1 MKIAEGTTPAGARSQ
16 QEAAAWVRGMF
27 GRVAPRYDLLN
38 HLLSFHIDRYWRAV
52 TVRRVAH
59 ILDCPGVRAL
69 DLCCGTG
76 DLTLALQKRA
86 SYKQTPRLV
95 FGSDFCHPML
105 TAAAEKSARRGART
119 SLFEADAMRLPLAD
133 ASFDLLTVAFGFR
146 NLADYDAG
154 LREMRRLLKPG
165 GIAAILEFT
174 TPPNALMR
182 AANDFYSGRVL
193 PVIGGWIS
201 GSRDAY
207 SYLPESIRK
216 FPNADALAE
225 KMHRAGF
232 DEVSFEYMTG
242 GMVALHLGRVEAL
255 SGQRS
260 AIS

>member
-1 MKIAEGTTPAGARSQ
+1 MKTAEGTTPTGARNQ

-59 ILDCPGVRAL
+59 ILERPGARVL

-86 SYKQTPRLV
+86 SQKQRKTVV

-119 SLFEADAMRLPLAD
+119 PFFEADAMRLPLAD
-133 ASFDLLTVAFGFR
+133 AGFDLLTVAFGFR

-165 GIAAILEFT
+165 GVAAILEFT
-174 TPPNALMR
+174 TPPNALVR

-193 PVIGGWIS
+193 PIIGGWIS
-201 GSRDAY
+201 GARDAY
-207 SYLPESIRK
+207 SYLPESVRK
-216 FPNADALAE
+216 FPGADALAGN
-225 KMHRAGF
+225 MRRAGF
-232 DEVSFEYMTG
+232 SEVNFEYLTG
-242 GMVALHLGRVEAL
+242 GMVALHLGSV
-255 SGQRS
+255 G
-260 AIS
+260 